1 MRKIVILIPVYNDW
15 ESLLALLKDINS
27 EIQKINNCKF
37 SCLIV
42 NDAST
47 VKAPNLFKPI
57 NLENLTLINMKK
69 NTGHQRCIAFGLRY
83 INLKEKYDHVI
94 IMDGDG
100 EDRPA
105 EIAKL
110 IEKANQNTNLSVVAK
125 RVKRSEGPL
134 FQNLYKLHK
143 FITLIFTGKKINF
156 GNYSCLTKKDVS
168 ILVDKESLWSNISG
182 SVKKHISNFSEI
194 SSERGLRYF
203 GPSKMSIFKLA
214 VHSFSIIAVF
224 KYIVFLRSTFFLIF
238 LMFSAK
244 YLGSAVIFLQII
256 LILFNI
262 LIFLASLK
270 ENKKALINS
279 HKNVLTK
286 HNITQ

>member
-1 MRKIVILIPVYNDW
+1 MKKIVILIPVYNDW

-27 EIQKINNCKF
+27 EIQKINDCKF

-57 NLENLTLINMKK
+57 NLENLTLINMKR

-83 INLKEKYDHVI
+83 INLKKNYDRVI
-94 IMDGDG
+94 VMDGDG

-105 EIAKL
+105 EIVKL
-110 IEKANQNTNLSVVAK
+110 IEKADQNTNLSVVAK

-168 ILVDKESLWSNISG
+168 ILIDKGSLWSNISG

-194 SSERGLRYF
+194 GSVRGLRYF

-238 LMFSAK
+238 LMFLTK
-244 YLGSAVIFLQII
+244 YLGSAVIFLQIL
-256 LILFNI
+256 LILFNL

-279 HKNVLTK
+279 HENVLTK

>member
-1 MRKIVILIPVYNDW
+1 MKKIAILIPVYNDW

-37 SCLIV
+37 SCLVV

-47 VKAPNLFKPI
+47 IKAPTLFKPI

-83 INLKEKYDHVI
+83 INFKENYDRVI
-94 IMDGDG
+94 VMDGDG

-105 EIAKL
+105 EIPKL
-110 IEKANQNTNLSVVAK
+110 IEKANQNINLSVVAK

-134 FQNLYKLHK
+134 FQNLYKFHK
-143 FITLIFTGKKINF
+143 FITLFFTGKKINF
-156 GNYSCLTKKDVS
+156 GNYICLTKKDVS
-168 ILVDKESLWSNISG
+168 ILIDKESLWSSISG
-182 SVKKHISNFSEI
+182 SFKKHISNFNEI
-194 SSERGLRYF
+194 SSVRGLRYF
-203 GPSKMSIFKLA
+203 GPSRMSIFKLA
-214 VHSFSIIAVF
+214 VHSFSIISVF
-224 KYIVFLRSTFFLIF
+224 KYIVFLRSTFLLIF
-238 LMFSAK
+238 LMFLAK
-244 YLGSAVIFLQII
+244 YFGSAVIFLQII
-256 LILFNI
+256 LILFNL
-262 LIFLASLK
+262 LIFLASLR

-279 HKNVLTK
+279 HENILTM